1 MFFILFLVVRT
12 GFEPVTSLAHRD
24 TSNIFD
30 DIYFDRV
37 SNNPAPIYIT
47 KQGYLPWVEYLS
59 LVASN
64 QFRHLTI
71 NGVECPCVLDRY
83 LVACLGLLFL
93 TYLPLQSHVYTS
105 LISDA
110 TQSQVFLKDSTHFY
124 YLMVFKYFKQS
135 STHSS
140 IVSNPNH

>member
-47 KQGYLPWVEYLS
+47 K
-59 LVASN
+59 
-64 QFRHLTI
+64 
-71 NGVECPCVLDRY
+71 
-83 LVACLGLLFL
+83 
-93 TYLPLQSHVYTS
+93 
-105 LISDA
+105 
-110 TQSQVFLKDSTHFY
+110 
-124 YLMVFKYFKQS
+124 
-135 STHSS
+135 
-140 IVSNPNH
+140 